1 MRRFQQYLLRSWVV
15 FFIVVI
21 VLDVIARADGYSLS
35 IDYFTFFLV
44 VALSTIFVVDP
55 VRRRHM
61 SFTFHFGFVLYTF
74 LTYGLLSA
82 ICVGQL
88 TMLIYQLRS
97 FHTAIGRRRM
107 LHNYPFNVTLELL
120 LILPAGLVYNALGGT
135 HGPDFSLIGNIVPLV
150 TMVVIMWVVLL
161 FQYTLSNFLLGENI
175 PSSVMI
181 PLLRFEAVVITA
193 ELLFGVFSTL
203 MAQNNGISALVMT
216 AFALF
221 IIKRALG
228 SSVHASDR
236 IEHWEQIERL
246 KEAAWQDG
254 DAQFIIERYLK
265 QLNQFVKPDIAWIKF
280 DFGEGKTVY
289 YSLKDGR
296 KLKADHVEGIIIEE
310 LIEKEEVLLYGM
322 QQEWD
327 IRLYDCLPEET
338 QSILFIKP
346 EATETINCSLFLA
359 SEASGEFT
367 TDFGYELYRALRVL
381 SWAVERAQE
390 RQHLL
395 IDSRTDA
402 MTKLPN
408 YRALQEWGDRRIKQK
423 DLYPFSALMIDLD
436 HFKQINDTHGHEIGD
451 VVLFEVAKL
460 LMQATRITD
469 LVARYG
475 GEEFVVLLPNTDIE
489 SARIVA
495 ERIRETLHANP
506 IEVSGHS
513 LEITA
518 SIGIDTLKEL
528 GDLASLIRNADRAM
542 YVGAKFQGRDRVA
555 SYQEWKEKVI

>member
-21 VLDVIARADGYSLS
+21 VIDLIARENGYSLS

-120 LILPAGLVYNALGGT
+120 LILPAGLAYNALGGT

-254 DAQFIIERYLK
+254 DSQFIIERYLK